1 MAMPIEFARP
11 GMLFLLLVL
20 PAFWWVHRHSL
31 AALPHWQRQAAL
43 WLRLLL
49 VALVILAL
57 AGVRWVRTST
67 AQAVFFVV
75 DGSASVPSE
84 LRESVLPFIRNAV
97 RQMREDDRA
106 GIIVFGSDPQM
117 VSPLTSRLDVTR
129 IPASSSPEMTDIGRA
144 LGLALA
150 AFPENVGKQVVLFSD
165 GNANAGD
172 ALSQA
177 LQAASRGVKVH
188 VVPLLREVR
197 NEALIE
203 RVQTPNL
210 VKEGEPF
217 ELRTWIQST
226 HAQSVDLTLMRDGQP
241 VKTQT
246 VPLQPGKNLVRLTHR
261 EDATGQYRYQ
271 VSMLAAVDTHP
282 ENNRGAG
289 YVRVQGT
296 PRVLYVTGDG
306 KVTPLAEAART
317 QRIRVEVIAP
327 QAMKTQPA
335 QLQAYDAVVL
345 HNVPAY
351 ELGIPPMRA
360 LQTATRELGVGLGMV
375 GGEDSFG
382 AGGYFETP
390 VEEALPVS
398 MDVRKYHSFPSV
410 GIVLVVDDSGSMA
423 APEGGTTKMELANR
437 AAATVVRFLTPQD
450 EVGVIAAGS
459 DCRAVVPMWKVGEKR
474 EEILR
479 AIAAFRP
486 GGGGIY
492 VRPGIEAGAKLMR
505 MSRARLKHMIVLAD
519 GDDCDD
525 QEGAIPLAAQL
536 RKAGIT
542 VTVVC
547 FGRGKD
553 EAFLQ
558 QLAKA
563 GGGRYYFT
571 DRMAN
576 LPQIFTKEATIA
588 SKAQYIEEPFY
599 VRYTGD
605 EIVAGIGWEGSPPL
619 LGYNTTTAKPG
630 AQVGLLSH
638 KDDPLFAVWQYG
650 VGRSMA
656 FTSDGR
662 AKWCAQWVKWEQFPA
677 FAARTMRTILRSLP
691 ADDLRT
697 QVNISGAKGY
707 VSVELLHRAAND
719 DSAARALSAKL
730 ISPTGQVVP
739 LVMSQTGATR
749 YEAVF
754 DARGYGT
761 YVVAVQYRRPNSTTG
776 VSVSTDTI
784 AYSPEYR
791 DLKSNVSLLEQIA
804 RLTGGKMQPPPQDI
818 FGSQRVPVR
827 VPAEASIPLL
837 FVVLFLLPVDIALRR
852 IVWQTEVLPEWQ
864 EAWARARARLRLKA
878 PAPAPAS
885 ATSRLLQRKERLREK
900 YAASFTAPTS
910 DRSEE
915 TPASRDPATPPAAGA
930 APPHPSEPIGRLLD
944 AKRRA
949 RKEK

>member
-1 MAMPIEFARP
+1 MPVEFARP
-11 GMLFLLLVL
+11 WMLLLLAVL
-20 PAFWWVHRHSL
+20 PVFWWVHRHSL
-31 AALPHWQRQAAL
+31 AALPRWQKRASL

-49 VALVILAL
+49 VTLIVFAL
-57 AGVRWVRTST
+57 AGIRWVRTTT

-75 DGSASVPSE
+75 DGSASVEPQR
-84 LRESVLPFIRNAV
+84 RETALQFIRDAV
-97 RQMREDDRA
+97 QNMREDDMA
-106 GIIVFGSDPQM
+106 GIIVFGSEPQM
-117 VSPLTSRLDVTR
+117 VAPLSARLDLSRL
-129 IPASSSPEMTDIGRA
+129 PASSSPEMTDIGRA
-144 LGLALA
+144 ISLALA
-150 AFPENVGKQVVLFSD
+150 AFPENVGKQIVLFSD

-172 ALSQA
+172 TVAQA

-188 VVPLLREVR
+188 VVPFPREV
-197 NEALIE
+197 NTEALIE
-203 RVQTPNL
+203 RVQAPTL

-217 ELRTWIQST
+217 DLRVWIQST
-226 HAQSVDLTLMRDGQP
+226 HEQTAELSLLRDGQP
-241 VKTQT
+241 VKTQF
-246 VPLQPGKNLVRLTHR
+246 VALQPGKNLVRVSHR
-261 EDATGQYRYQ
+261 EDAAGQYRYQ
-271 VSMLAAVDTHP
+271 VSMVASVDTYP
-282 ENNRGAG
+282 QNNRGAG

-296 PRVLYVTGDG
+296 PRVLYVTSSGNP
-306 KVTPLAEAART
+306 TPLSTAAQS
-317 QRIRVEVIAP
+317 QRIRVDVVNP
-327 QAMKTQPA
+327 QGVKTQPV
-335 QLQAYDAVVL
+335 QLQAYDAVIL

-351 ELGIPPMRA
+351 ELGIPAMRA

-390 VEEALPVS
+390 IEEALPLS
-398 MDVRKYHSFPSV
+398 MDVREFHSFPSV

-423 APEGGTTKMELANR
+423 MPEGGTTKMELANR
-437 AAATVVRFLTPQD
+437 AAATVVRFLTAQD

-459 DCRAVVPMWKVGEKR
+459 DCRAVVPMWRVGEKK
-474 EEILR
+474 EQILR
-479 AIAAFRP
+479 AIAAFQP

-492 VRPGIEAGAKLMR
+492 VRPGMEAGAKLMQI
-505 MSRARLKHMIVLAD
+505 SRARLKHMIVLAD

-536 RKAGIT
+536 RQAGIT

-576 LPQIFTKEATIA
+576 LPQIFTKEAMIA

-605 EIVAGIGWEGSPPL
+605 EIVSGFNWEGSPPL

-630 AQVGLLSH
+630 AQLGLLSH
-638 KDDPLFAVWQYG
+638 KDDPIFAVWQYG

-662 AKWCAQWVKWEQFPA
+662 AKWCAQWVKWAEFPA
-677 FAARTMRTILRSLP
+677 FAARVMRTILRSLP
-691 ADDLRT
+691 AEDVRT
-697 QVNISGAKGY
+697 QVSISGGKGY
-707 VSVELLHRAAND
+707 VSIDILRQPAGEDEGSRSLT
-719 DSAARALSAKL
+719 AKL
-730 ISPTGQVVP
+730 VSPTGQVTP
-739 LVMSQTGATR
+739 LVLSQTGAAR
-749 YEAVF
+749 YKAAF

-761 YVVAVQYRRPNSTTG
+761 YVVAVQYRRPNGTFGLG
-776 VSVSTDTI
+776 VGTDTI

-791 DLKSNVSLLEQIA
+791 DLKSNSSLLEQIA
-804 RLTGGKMQPPPQDI
+804 RLTGGRQQPSPQDV
-818 FGSQRVPVR
+818 FGAQRTPVR
-827 VPAEASIPLL
+827 VPSEASIPLL

-864 EAWARARARLRLKA
+864 QAWALVLVRLRLA
-878 PAPAPAS
+878 RSASASAS
-885 ATSRLLQRKERLREK
+885 ATSQLLQRKRRLREK
-900 YAASFTAPTS
+900 YAPPTAAVPPSVLDEPTTAGETTAS
-910 DRSEE
+910 R
-915 TPASRDPATPPAAGA
+915 PASPQ
-930 APPHPSEPIGRLLD
+930 PSSSSEQIGRLLD
-944 AKRRA
+944 AKKRA

>member
-1 MAMPIEFARP
+1 MPVEFARP
-11 GMLFLLLVL
+11 WMLLLLAVL
-20 PAFWWVHRHSL
+20 PLFWWVHHHSL
-31 AALPHWQRQAAL
+31 AALPRWQRQASL

-49 VALVILAL
+49 VSLLVFAL
-57 AGVRWVRTST
+57 AGVRWVRTTT

-75 DGSASVPSE
+75 DGSASVEPQQ
-84 LRESVLPFIRNAV
+84 RENALQFIREAT
-97 RQMREDDRA
+97 RQMREDDMA
-106 GIIVFGSDPQM
+106 GVIVFGSDPQM
-117 VSPLTSRLDVTR
+117 VVPLSTRPDLSR

-144 LGLALA
+144 ISLALA
-150 AFPENVGKQVVLFSD
+150 AFPENAGKQIVLFSD

-172 ALSQA
+172 TVAQA

-188 VVPLLREVR
+188 VVPFPRDVR
-197 NEALIE
+197 TEALVE
-203 RVQTPNL
+203 RVQTPTL

-217 ELRTWIQST
+217 DLRVWIQST
-226 HAQSVDLTLMRDGQP
+226 HEQSAELTLLRDGQP
-241 VKTQT
+241 VKTQM
-246 VPLQPGKNLVRLTHR
+246 VALKRGKNLVRLTHR
-261 EDATGQYRYQ
+261 EDSTGQYRYQ
-271 VSMLAAVDTHP
+271 VSLMATTDTYP
-282 ENNRGAG
+282 QNNRGAG

-296 PRVLYVTGDG
+296 PRVLYVTGSG
-306 KVTPLAEAART
+306 KPTPLSTAAQS
-317 QRIRVEVIAP
+317 QRIRVDVVSP
-327 QAMKTQPA
+327 QGMKTQPA
-335 QLQAYDAVVL
+335 QLQAYDAVIL

-351 ELGIPPMRA
+351 ELGIPAMRA

-423 APEGGTTKMELANR
+423 MPEGGTTKMELANR
-437 AAATVVRFLTPQD
+437 AAATVVRFLTSQD

-459 DCRAVVPMWKVGEKR
+459 DCRAVVPMWRVGEKK
-474 EEILR
+474 EQILR
-479 AIAAFRP
+479 AIAAFQP

-492 VRPGIEAGAKLMR
+492 VRPGMEAGAKLMQL
-505 MSRARLKHMIVLAD
+505 SRAKLKHMIVLAD

-525 QEGAIPLAAQL
+525 QEGAIPLAAKL
-536 RKAGIT
+536 RQAGIT

-576 LPQIFTKEATIA
+576 LPQIFTKEAMIA

-605 EIVAGIGWEGSPPL
+605 EIVSGLNWESSPPL

-630 AQVGLLSH
+630 AQIGLLSH
-638 KDDPLFAVWQYG
+638 KDDPIFAVWQYG

-662 AKWCAQWVKWEQFPA
+662 AKWCAQWVKWSEFPA
-677 FAARTMRTILRSLP
+677 FAARIVRTILRSLP
-691 ADDLRT
+691 ADEVRT
-697 QVNISGAKGY
+697 QVSISGGKGY
-707 VSVELLHRAAND
+707 VSVDLLRQPASEEAG
-719 DSAARALSAKL
+719 SRSLTAKL

-739 LVMSQTGATR
+739 LMLSQTGATH
-749 YEAVF
+749 YEAAF

-761 YVVAVQYRRPNSTTG
+761 YVVAVQNRRPNGTVG
-776 VSVSTDTI
+776 VSVGTDTI

-791 DLKSNVSLLEQIA
+791 DLRDNRALLEQVA
-804 RLTGGKMQPPPQDI
+804 RLTGGRQQPSPQDI
-818 FGSQRVPVR
+818 FGAQRAPVR
-827 VPAEASIPLL
+827 VPSEASIPLL

-852 IVWQTEVLPEWQ
+852 IVWQTEMLPEWQ
-864 EAWARARARLRLKA
+864 QAWGRVLTRLRLKRGA
-878 PAPAPAS
+878 PVAVPS
-885 ATSRLLQRKERLREK
+885 TSRLLQRKQRLREK
-900 YAASFTAPTS
+900 YAPAEGS
-910 DRSEE
+910 
-915 TPASRDPATPPAAGA
+915 TPPPVAGTPPASTETASSRPA
-930 APPHPSEPIGRLLD
+930 ASQPSTPGEQIGRLLD

-949 RKEK
+949 RKRE

>member
-1 MAMPIEFARP
+1 M
-11 GMLFLLLVL
+11 LLLLAVL
-20 PAFWWVHRHSL
+20 PLFWWVQRQSL
-31 AALPHWQRQAAL
+31 AALPYWQKQASL

-49 VALVILAL
+49 VSLLVFAL
-57 AGVRWVRTST
+57 AGIRWVRTTT

-75 DGSASVPSE
+75 DGSASVEPQQRQTA
-84 LRESVLPFIRNAV
+84 LQFIREAV
-97 RQMREDDRA
+97 RRMREDDMA
-106 GIIVFGSDPQM
+106 GVIVFGSDPQM
-117 VSPLTSRLDVTR
+117 AAPLSTRLDLDR

-144 LGLALA
+144 ISLALA
-150 AFPENVGKQVVLFSD
+150 AFPENAGKQIVLFSD

-172 ALSQA
+172 TVAQA

-188 VVPLLREVR
+188 VVPLPREIR
-197 NEALIE
+197 TEALVE
-203 RVQTPNL
+203 RVQAPTL

-217 ELRTWIQST
+217 DLRVWIQST
-226 HAQSVDLTLMRDGQP
+226 HGQSAELTLLRDGQP

-246 VPLQPGKNLVRLTHR
+246 VALKPGKNLVRVMHR
-261 EDATGQYRYQ
+261 EDAAGQYRYQ
-271 VSMLAAVDTHP
+271 VAMMASVDTYP
-282 ENNRGAG
+282 QNNRGAG

-296 PRVLYVTGDG
+296 PRVLYVTDNGRP
-306 KVTPLAEAART
+306 TPLSAAAQS
-317 QRIRVEVIAP
+317 QRIRVDAVHP
-327 QAMKTQPA
+327 QGMKTQPA
-335 QLQAYDAVVL
+335 QLQAYDAVIL

-351 ELGIPPMRA
+351 ELGVPAMRA
-360 LQTATRELGVGLGMV
+360 LQIATRELGIGLGMV

-423 APEGGTTKMELANR
+423 MPEGGTTKMELANR
-437 AAATVVRFLTPQD
+437 AAATVVRFLTAQD
-450 EVGVIAAGS
+450 EVGIIAAGS
-459 DCRAVVPMWKVGEKR
+459 DCRAVVPMWRVGEKKEQIMR
-474 EEILR
+474 S
-479 AIAAFRP
+479 IAAFQP

-492 VRPGIEAGAKLMR
+492 VRPGMEAGAKLMQV
-505 MSRARLKHMIVLAD
+505 SRAKLKHMIVLAD

-525 QEGAIPLAAQL
+525 QEGAIPLAAKL
-536 RKAGIT
+536 RQAGIT

-547 FGRGKD
+547 FGHGKD

-576 LPQIFTKEATIA
+576 LPQIFTKEAMIA
-588 SKAQYIEEPFY
+588 SKAQYIEEPFS

-605 EIVAGIGWEGSPPL
+605 EIVSGLNWESSPPL

-630 AQVGLLSH
+630 AQIGLLSH
-638 KDDPLFAVWQYG
+638 KDDPIFAVWQYG

-662 AKWCAQWVKWEQFPA
+662 AKWCAQWVKWSEFPA

-691 ADDLRT
+691 ADEVRT
-697 QVNISGAKGY
+697 QVSISGGKGY
-707 VSVELLHRAAND
+707 VSVDLFRQPAQEEVGSRSLT
-719 DSAARALSAKL
+719 AKL
-730 ISPTGQVVP
+730 IVPSGQVVP
-739 LVMSQTGATR
+739 LVLSQTGATR
-749 YEAVF
+749 YEAAF

-761 YVVAVQYRRPNSTTG
+761 YVVAVQHRRPNGTVG
-776 VSVSTDTI
+776 VSVGTDTI

-791 DLKSNVSLLEQIA
+791 DLRDNRALLEQIA
-804 RLTGGKMQPPPQDI
+804 RLTGGKQRPSPQDI
-818 FGSQRVPVR
+818 FGAPRAPVR
-827 VPAEASIPLL
+827 VPSEASLSLL

-864 EAWARARARLRLKA
+864 QAWRRVLTRLHLKRESPVTA
-878 PAPAPAS
+878 PS
-885 ATSRLLQRKERLREK
+885 TSRLLQRKQRLREK
-900 YAASFTAPTS
+900 YAPT
-910 DRSEE
+910 E
-915 TPASRDPATPPAAGA
+915 TSPSPPIPETPPASTETASSRPA
-930 APPHPSEPIGRLLD
+930 ASQPPTPGEQIGRLLD

-949 RKEK
+949 RKRE